1 MTSYDFASTV
11 IKFCDGCRDVSVAD
25 GGPLTVVGSTR
36 VACVYSA
43 LLALVPGRWV
53 RKNESRLARTG
64 EVGNI
69 IREHL
74 LQNRLVW
81 DRVVF
86 DVWA

>member
-1 MTSYDFASTV
+1 MTSYDFAC

-53 RKNESRLARTG
+53 RKSESRLARTG

-69 IREHL
+69 VRE
-74 LQNRLVW
+74 NYYRT
-81 DRVVF
+81 DSF
-86 DVWA
+86 MT